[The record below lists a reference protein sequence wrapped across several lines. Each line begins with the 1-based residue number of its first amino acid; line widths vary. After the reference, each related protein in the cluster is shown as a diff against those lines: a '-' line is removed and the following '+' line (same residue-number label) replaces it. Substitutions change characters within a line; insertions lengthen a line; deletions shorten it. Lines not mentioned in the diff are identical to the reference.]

1 MGGAG
6 RPRVLQRAAGTG
18 RDFKAAEFTQGPSA
32 SGALGEGRATTT
44 VIFPYSHLD
53 IAVEGAGE
61 MIGSKPADLSK
72 KAESD
77 PLASL
82 EEELGRT
89 DRMIQMKV
97 AMNYLAQLIDPKYR
111 QAFEQA
117 ERSAKTVEEMN
128 RVIELAKKFIA
139 QRTVV
144 DLLGIE

>member
-1 MGGAG
+1 
-6 RPRVLQRAAGTG
+6 
-18 RDFKAAEFTQGPSA
+18 
-32 SGALGEGRATTT
+32 
-44 VIFPYSHLD
+44 
-53 IAVEGAGE
+53 
-61 MIGSKPADLSK
+61 MIGSKPPDVPK
-72 KAESD
+72 KSESD

-111 QAFEQA
+111 QAFEEA
-117 ERSAKTVEEMN
+117 ERSAKTVEDMT
-128 RVIELAKKFIA
+128 RLIELAKKFIA

>member
-1 MGGAG
+1 
-6 RPRVLQRAAGTG
+6 
-18 RDFKAAEFTQGPSA
+18 
-32 SGALGEGRATTT
+32 
-44 VIFPYSHLD
+44 
-53 IAVEGAGE
+53 
-61 MIGSKPADLSK
+61 MIGSKPADVPR

-111 QAFEQA
+111 QAFEEA
-117 ERSAKTVEEMN
+117 ERSAKSVEEMT
-128 RVIELAKKFIA
+128 RIIELAKKFIA